1 MKTNCLVILLL
12 VITYSAFA
20 QGKYEGKFEQLG
32 TDLPTPNEYRT
43 ASGAPGHAYWQQKVD
58 YQIAVTLD
66 DKTQKISGKEKITY
80 HNQSPNPLSYLW
92 VQLDQ
97 NVRAPHSNTPLV
109 ESTQMR
115 DSLPA
120 KLFDATVMNDSYG
133 TSGYEGGFHIESVK
147 DENGKPL
154 PYIINQT
161 MMKVNLPQ
169 PIQPGGKFI
178 FGVEWFYYINDRMS
192 DGGRSGYEYFPEDDN
207 YLYTIAQFY
216 PRMAVYDDVNG
227 WQNKQFLGRGEF
239 ALEFGDFEVAI
250 TVPADHIVGASGVLQ
265 NPKEV
270 LTETQQARLKQAQNS
285 LERPVFIV
293 TESEAIEKEKTKAQ
307 HTKTWKF
314 KAENVRDVAFA
325 TSRKFIWD
333 AMAVQLENHK
343 PLAMSYYP
351 KEGNPLWEQ
360 ESTKAVKNTL
370 IHYSE
375 HSIDYPY
382 PVAISV
388 HTASIGM
395 EYPMICFN
403 YGRPNPD
410 GTYSETL
417 KWGMIGVIIHEVG
430 HNFFPMIINSDE
442 RQWTWMDE
450 GLNSFLQALTEQKYY
465 PTKPLRRGPPST
477 MIDYMKLGPE
487 QSRPIMTNSEQILY
501 FGDNAYGK
509 PATALWVLRHTVM
522 GPELFD
528 AAFKEYS
535 QRWAFKRPMPADF
548 FRTMEDASAIDLD
561 WFWKGWFYTTDH
573 VDVSVDEVKWYRIK
587 NTEESVEKNI
597 TASKRNIGEADSK
610 TAATNNADNSRTM
623 PATYEEISVLDTDDR
638 FYSEFR
644 NRLDDNALRK
654 KYEDKN
660 LYEVTFKNEG
670 GLVTPLIIEFTYA
683 DGSKKVEKIPAEIW
697 RKNEN
702 EVKKVFAAE
711 KEIINITL
719 DPFQETGDTEIQDN
733 YFPRK
738 EAGSRF
744 EQFKKKN
751 MQE

>member
-1 MKTNCLVILLL
+1 MKNWLAIVLLGL
-12 VITYSAFA
+12 AYTSFA

-32 TDLPTPNEYRT
+32 PALPTPNEYRT
-43 ASGAPGHAYWQQKVD
+43 ASGAPGHAYWQQKAD
-58 YQIAVTLD
+58 YHIAVELD
-66 DKTQKISGKEKITY
+66 DEKQMITGAEQITY
-80 HNQSPNPLSYLW
+80 FNNSPNALSYLW

-97 NVRAPHSNTPLV
+97 NMRAPDSNTPLV
-109 ESTQMR
+109 ESSEMR

-120 KLFDATVMNDSYG
+120 KLFDANVMNESYY
-133 TSGYEGGFHIESVK
+133 TSNYEGGFHIKAVK
-147 DENGKPL
+147 DLNGNDL
-154 PYIINQT
+154 QYVINQT

-169 PIQPGGKFI
+169 PLPPNSSYAFNID
-178 FGVEWFYYINDRMS
+178 WYYHINDRMM

-239 ALEFGDFEVAI
+239 ALEFGDYQVEI
-250 TVPADHIVGASGVLQ
+250 TVPADHIVAASGVLH

-270 LTETQQARLKQAQNS
+270 LTETQQARFKQAQTTTD
-285 LERPVFIV
+285 RPVFIV
-293 TESEAIEKEKTKAQ
+293 TEEEAIEKEKTKANGK
-307 HTKTWKF
+307 KTWVF
-314 KAENVRDVAFA
+314 IAENVRDFAFA
-325 TSRKFIWD
+325 SSRKFIWD
-333 AMAVQLENHK
+333 AMAVQLKNNV
-343 PLAMSYYP
+343 PMAMSFYP
-351 KEGNPLWEQ
+351 KEGNPLWE
-360 ESTKAVKNTL
+360 EHSTMAVKNTL
-370 IHYSE
+370 INYSE
-375 HSIDYPY
+375 HTFDYPY

-410 GTYSETL
+410 GSYSESK

-430 HNFFPMIINSDE
+430 HNFFPMIVNSDE

-487 QSRPIMTNSEQILY
+487 QSRPIMTNSEQILH

-535 QRWAFKRPMPADF
+535 ERWAFKRPMPADF
-548 FRTMEDASAIDLD
+548 FRTMEDASAVDLD

-573 VDVSVDEVKWYRIK
+573 VDVSVDDIKWYRVK
-587 NTEESVEKNI
+587 NTEQDPERNI
-597 TASKRNIGEADSK
+597 TTSKRNMSEAEESG
-610 TAATNNADNSRTM
+610 NSTDQNEM
-623 PATYEEISVLDTDDR
+623 PATYEEINVLDTDER
-638 FYSEFR
+638 FYTEFM
-644 NRLDDNALRK
+644 NRLDDDAIRK

-660 LYEVTFKNEG
+660 LYEVTFKNKG

-683 DGSKKVEKIPAEIW
+683 DGSKKVDKIPAEIW
-697 RKNEN
+697 RRNEN
-702 EVKKVFAAE
+702 EVKKVFASE
-711 KEIINITL
+711 KEVVNITL
-719 DPFQETGDTEIQDN
+719 DPYQETADVNTQDN
-733 YFPRK
+733 FFPRK
-738 EAGSRF
+738 EAGTRF
-744 EQFKKKN
+744 EQFRQKRT
-751 MQE
+751 QE

>member
-1 MKTNCLVILLL
+1 MKNWLAIVLLGL
-12 VITYSAFA
+12 AYTSFA

-32 TDLPTPNEYRT
+32 TTLPTPNEYRT
-43 ASGAPGHAYWQQKVD
+43 ASGAPGHAYWQQKAD
-58 YQIAVTLD
+58 YHIAVELND
-66 DKTQKISGKEKITY
+66 EKQMITGAEQITY
-80 HNQSPNPLSYLW
+80 FNNSPNSLSYLW

-97 NVRAPHSNTPLV
+97 NMRAPDSNTPLV
-109 ESTQMR
+109 ESSDMK

-120 KLFDATVMNDSYG
+120 KLFDANVMNESYY
-133 TSGYEGGFHIESVK
+133 TSNYEGGFHIEAVK
-147 DENGKPL
+147 DLNGNDL
-154 PYIINQT
+154 QYVINQT

-169 PIQPGGKFI
+169 PIPPNSSYAFNI
-178 FGVEWFYYINDRMS
+178 DWYYYINDRMM

-239 ALEFGDFEVAI
+239 ALEFGDYQVEI
-250 TVPADHIVGASGVLQ
+250 TVPADHIVGASGVLH

-270 LTETQQARLKQAQNS
+270 LTETQQARFKQAQTTTD
-285 LERPVFIV
+285 RPVFIV
-293 TESEAIEKEKTKAQ
+293 TEEEAIEKEKTKANGK
-307 HTKTWKF
+307 KTWVF
-314 KAENVRDVAFA
+314 IAENVRDFAFA
-325 TSRKFIWD
+325 SSRKFIWD
-333 AMAVQLENHK
+333 AMAVQLENNV
-343 PLAMSYYP
+343 PLAMSFYP
-351 KEGNPLWEQ
+351 KEGNPLWE
-360 ESTKAVKNTL
+360 EHSTMAVKNTL
-370 IHYSE
+370 INYSE
-375 HSIDYPY
+375 HTFDYPY

-410 GTYSETL
+410 GSYSESK

-430 HNFFPMIINSDE
+430 HNFFPMIVNSDE

-465 PTKPLRRGPPST
+465 PSKPLRRGPPST

-487 QSRPIMTNSEQILY
+487 QSRPIMTNSEQILH

-548 FRTMEDASAIDLD
+548 FRTMEDASAVDLD

-573 VDVSVDEVKWYRIK
+573 VDVSVDNVKWYRLK
-587 NTEESVEKNI
+587 NTEQDPERNI
-597 TASKRNIGEADSK
+597 TASKRNMSETEENG
-610 TAATNNADNSRTM
+610 NSTDQKEM
-623 PATYEEISVLDTDDR
+623 PSTYEEVTVLDTDER
-638 FYSEFR
+638 FYTEFM
-644 NRLDDNALRK
+644 NRLDDDAIRK

-660 LYEVTFKNEG
+660 LYEVTFKNKG

-683 DGSKKVEKIPAEIW
+683 DGSKKVDKIPAEIW
-697 RKNEN
+697 RRNEN
-702 EVKKVFAAE
+702 EVKKVFASE
-711 KEIINITL
+711 KEVVNIRL
-719 DPFQETGDTEIQDN
+719 DPYQETADVNKQDN
-733 YFPRK
+733 FFPRK
-738 EAGSRF
+738 ETGTRF
-744 EQFKKKN
+744 EQFRQKRT
-751 MQE
+751 QE